1 MPLVN
6 VRELSRRTGVVISTV
21 QRTKRPM
28 LVTRAGRPV
37 AAVVPVDPSALED
50 WILAH
55 APEFVSSMAEAER
68 DLKRGRTVSIAE
80 LMAGTKGGRKR
91 AARRR

>member
-1 MPLVN
+1 MPVVN

-21 QRTKRPM
+21 RRTKRPT
-28 LVTRAGRPV
+28 LITRAGRPV
-37 AAVVPVDPSALED
+37 AAVVPVDTSELED

-68 DLKRGRTVSIAE
+68 DLKRGRTVSIAA
-80 LMAGTKGGRKR
+80 LMAGAKRGRKP
-91 AARRR
+91 AARRH